1 MPYNFDRSQNHY
13 YYNNKNSVPIIFIHG
28 LGLNQSMWKPQI
40 DFFKDNSFVTYD
52 LLGHGKTP
60 FSENILTMEKLA
72 NQLLVLIENLKID
85 KFHLIGFSIGALVA
99 IEFATN
105 YEKYLNSLTL
115 ISTTYK
121 RSNDERQKVIDRV
134 NLAKKNM
141 PISQMAMKRW
151 FSEDYLKKNPDLYE
165 EFLITLNKEGV
176 DQENF
181 IKAYELFAN
190 YQDSPEKVKKIKT
203 NTLIIAGSEDT
214 GSTPN
219 MSKNLNKDIQNSQYL
234 EIKNGKHFTTI
245 EYADEVNNAIMEHL
259 NNA

>member
-1 MPYNFDRSQNHY
+1 MPQGLDS
-13 YYNNKNSVPIIFIHG
+13 NKNYYSFVDNNTVPIVFIHG
-28 LGLNQSMWKPQI
+28 VGLNHQMWKPQI
-40 DFFKDNSFVTYD
+40 DFFKNNSFLTYD

-60 FSENILTMEKLA
+60 FSENILTMKKLA
-72 NQLLVLIENLKID
+72 SQLLVLIENLKID

-151 FSEDYLKKNPDLYE
+151 FSDDYLKKNPDLYE
-165 EFLITLNKEGV
+165 EFLIILNKEGV

-190 YQDSPEKVKKIKT
+190 YQDSPEKVKKIMT
-203 NTLIIAGSEDT
+203 NTLIIAGSDDT

-219 MSKNLNKDIQNSQYL
+219 MSKNLSKDIQNSQYL